1 MRQNRKWIGMILGL
15 SLFITSAGILSVPEN
30 VEAREADQKVQE
42 QEVQTAEEDA
52 SGIKENIRL
61 EIVSRIWNSR
71 GFKEFQ
77 EAERGVII
85 TEFYKLLI
93 DMFDAYEEKKEN
105 LKEEHL

>member
-1 MRQNRKWIGMILGL
+1 MDT
-15 SLFITSAGILSVPEN
+15 FF
-30 VEAREADQKVQE
+30 QKSFYGPNIS
-42 QEVQTAEEDA
+42 EEDA